1 MKCKIPV
8 MNKKQR
14 AEFVQ
19 SVKEELQVE
28 VDGQLRD
35 REYQAGTRAEC
46 MVMVAL
52 IQEFGFGKKRLDRLW
67 KRVNDMLGE
76 LSEYKDFGVMDEFM
90 MRILGNVG
98 MDCHALFPEYFEAE
112 ERLKAIRKK
121 EKEFHEMRGKKK

>member
-14 AEFVQ
+14 TEFVN
-19 SVKEELQVE
+19 SVKAELQE
-28 VDGQLRD
+28 TVDSQMRD

-52 IQEFGFGKKRLDRLW
+52 INEFGFGKKRLQRLW
-67 KRVNDMLGE
+67 KAVEGMLE
-76 LSEYKDFGVMDEFM
+76 DLQDYKNIGVMDEM
-90 MRILGNVG
+90 LMTVLKNVG
-98 MDCHALFPEYFEAE
+98 MDVHALFPEYFEAE

>member
-8 MNKKQR
+8 MSKKQR
-14 AEFVQ
+14 TEFVN
-19 SVKEELQVE
+19 SVKQEIQVE

-52 IQEFGFGKKRLDRLW
+52 IQEFGFGKKRLNRLW
-67 KRVNDMLGE
+67 KRVNDMLQE

-98 MDCHALFPEYFEAE
+98 MDVHALFPEYFEAE

>member
-1 MKCKIPV
+1 MKVKIPV
-8 MNKKQR
+8 MNKKQKE
-14 AEFVQ
+14 EFKSQ
-19 SVKEELQVE
+19 IMSELQVA
-28 VDGQLRD
+28 VDEQLRD

-67 KRVNDMLGE
+67 KAVNDMLMD
-76 LSEYKDFGVMDEFM
+76 LQDYKNLGVMDEM
-90 MRILGNVG
+90 LMRILGNVG
-98 MDCHALFPEYFEAE
+98 MDCKALFPEYFEAE

>member
-52 IQEFGFGKKRLDRLW
+52 IQEFGFGKKRLQRLW
-67 KRVNDMLGE
+67 KAVNDMLAD
-76 LSEYKDFGVMDEFM
+76 LQDYKNLGVMDEMM

-98 MDCHALFPEYFEAE
+98 MDVHALFPEYFEAE
-112 ERLKAIRKK
+112 ERLKAIRRK